1 MQSLSNLL
9 ICGANFCR
17 QSLWQDVA
25 TLRTSRLDNRAV
37 SEWPKLA
44 KIVAYYR
51 PNIYTRHAWVTWRKR
66 RGDAAPLGTQ
76 QREPTWRGKNRQPR
90 REFLRTSLTI
100 YRHVW
105 ACLYVAPPMGI
116 GYYATSTDMTKHPR
130 SWSLE
135 VGFDS
140 VPGSTVAGVTVE
152 TSRVP
157 SRHRENMLFEWGTT
171 SAYHRSIHQNLSSAT
186 CSVSQ
191 MSVVVGYVILRF
203 VVLRSML
210 DLTDVSISRDETS
223 VVGGLDGVC
232 WLHGSTNI
240 VHCWWTKNTF
250 DS

>member
-1 MQSLSNLL
+1 MPVCSPTH
-9 ICGANFCR
+9 GYR
-17 QSLWQDVA
+17 V
-25 TLRTSRLDNRAV
+25 LRHEHRHDKT
-37 SEWPKLA
+37 PTKL
-44 KIVAYYR
+44 K
-51 PNIYTRHAWVTWRKR
+51 
-66 RGDAAPLGTQ
+66 
-76 QREPTWRGKNRQPR
+76 
-90 REFLRTSLTI
+90 
-100 YRHVW
+100 
-105 ACLYVAPPMGI
+105 
-116 GYYATSTDMTKHPR
+116 PR
-130 SWSLE
+130 SRIRFSAWQYR
-135 VGFDS
+135 
-140 VPGSTVAGVTVE
+140 
-152 TSRVP
+152 SRGHCRDFTPHCVP

-223 VVGGLDGVC
+223 IVGGLDGLC